1 MDRKE
6 FLNSFG
12 RYGLLALIVGLAV
25 FLIAK
30 RKTTVEEVC
39 ELDYACGR
47 CSKRESCTIE
57 RK

>member
-1 MDRKE
+1 MNRKE
-6 FLNSFG
+6 FLTNFG
-12 RYGLLALIVGLAV
+12 RYGLLALIAGLAV

-30 RKTTVEEVC
+30 RKTTAEEVC

-47 CSKRESCTIE
+47 CSKRDNCTIE